1 VLLHREMRLLIR
13 TLHQGDVSL
22 DVDTEITVDEVKER
36 IAEKFPDGVFPVDR
50 QRLIHKGR
58 ALVGNDTLLQ
68 LGIGEGMVIHVVAR
82 PEGSSPRTSESL
94 PVPSTPPTQL
104 PQSQALMDLNTTIS
118 RLFPPLQLAPSGAS
132 SSSSASSSST
142 PALSPSFE
150 PMWQNM
156 LTVHTLLSTFNSDG
170 GSGGTLE
177 GQLPYAGIQLYE
189 GQWVDCLDTVE
200 NWLEAT
206 VLRVDHANRTVYITF
221 NGWPDRWNEWLPFTS
236 SRIAPF
242 RSHSRHNST
251 SRANLYSPTVVAPY
265 ANAPR
270 IASRSTDPNSL
281 LFELARL
288 VRSVQPMLDESA
300 DLFGRTT
307 QSESVGDMP
316 PTGSLPWSER
326 SSTMSHIS
334 ETTAASTE
342 GDAAR
347 LTELS
352 AQLCPVLDRLG
363 RLLIDTSQ
371 RISESSQTP
380 SSRPAATDAFRQPI
394 NSSTVE
400 PFSLHSNGSVD
411 LHIAV
416 IPLPRQTVNEMS
428 LISSYLSSMSQVH
441 SMSSSAGGGGGGGIV
456 TSPSSDLSMS
466 QIGPEPVPIPALSE
480 EEVSLPA
487 DGAQMTTLPPD
498 DSAAIPRTAAPPA
511 TPQVGSPTR
520 PSLLS
525 RISRLIGL

>member
-1 VLLHREMRLLIR
+1 MQLLVR
-13 TLHQGDVSL
+13 TLHQGDLSL
-22 DVDTEITVDEVKER
+22 DVDPEITVEEVKER
-36 IAEKFPDGVFPVDR
+36 VAERFPDVFPLSR

-58 ALVGNDTLLQ
+58 ALVGNDTLSH

-82 PEGSSPRTSESL
+82 PEGSTPRTSESL

-104 PQSQALMDLNTTIS
+104 PQSQALIDLNTTIS
-118 RLFPPLQLAPSGAS
+118 RLFPPLQPGPYSSAS
-132 SSSSASSSST
+132 SSSSA
-142 PALSPSFE
+142 PSPSFE
-150 PMWQNM
+150 PIWQNM

-170 GSGGTLE
+170 GGGTPE
-177 GQLPYAGIQLYE
+177 GQLPYAGIQYYE

-206 VLRVDHANRTVYITF
+206 VIRVDLENRTVYITF

-242 RSHSRHNST
+242 RSHSRHSS
-251 SRANLYSPTVVAPY
+251 SRANLTSPTVVASY

-270 IASRSTDPNSL
+270 IASSSTDPRSL
-281 LFELARL
+281 LYELARL

-307 QSESVGDMP
+307 QPESVGDMP

-326 SSTMSHIS
+326 SLTMSHIS
-334 ETTAASTE
+334 ETTAESAE
-342 GDAAR
+342 EDAVR

-352 AQLCPVLDRLG
+352 AQLCPILDRLG

-371 RISESSQTP
+371 RISESSQSRP
-380 SSRPAATDAFRQPI
+380 ASRPAATDAFRQPI
-394 NSSTVE
+394 NSSTE
-400 PFSLHSNGSVD
+400 PFSLHPNGSVD

-441 SMSSSAGGGGGGGIV
+441 SMSSPARGGLVMG
-456 TSPSSDLSMS
+456 PSTDFSMS
-466 QIGPEPVPIPALSE
+466 QIGPDPEPNPALSE

-487 DGAQMTTLPPD
+487 VGAQSTTLPPD
-498 DSAAIPRTAAPPA
+498 DSAAIPRTTAAPPA
-511 TPQVGSPTR
+511 TLQVGSPTR
-520 PSLLS
+520 PSLFS